1 MERRRRHAES
11 SQLREAERCEVGV
24 SYWEFCCKRDSRT
37 SPDLN
42 WHADET
48 KAEAIQNKESKKKKK
63 MLLLIVFFFTCA
75 FGQVIPA
82 PPGTDLPLLVARS
95 RHSSPTGY
103 LSLSLSITSI
113 SISSQIPLFA
123 GDSIAISGSGS
134 QSSSFNCDDLFQN
147 SSIFYFFANYTH
159 RSPPNPVVVLTG
171 MTLINC
177 PALFVTDSKAWGI
190 ANACSTR

>member
-1 MERRRRHAES
+1 
-11 SQLREAERCEVGV
+11 LG
-24 SYWEFCCKRDSRT
+24 SRT
-37 SPDLN
+37 GSFAAKGTREPPPISTGTP
-42 WHADET
+42 T
-48 KAEAIQNKESKKKKK
+48 KQKQRPSKTKSQKK
-63 MLLLIVFFFTCA
+63 MLLLVFFFTCA

-134 QSSSFNCDDLFQN
+134 QSSTFNCDDLFQN
-147 SSIFYFFANYTH
+147 SSIFYFFANYT
-159 RSPPNPVVVLTG
+159 RQSPPNPVVVMTG